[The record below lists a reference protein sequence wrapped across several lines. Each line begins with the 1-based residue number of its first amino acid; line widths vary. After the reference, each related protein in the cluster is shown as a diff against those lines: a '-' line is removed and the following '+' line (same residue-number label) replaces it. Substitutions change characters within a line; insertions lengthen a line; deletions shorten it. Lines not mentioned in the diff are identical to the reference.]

1 MRMMGKDGTS
11 EYFLVAGQVDTETWP
26 VDSQTGSIDC
36 SSHLDGAQAGYTRLL
51 RIDDA
56 ELSPLI
62 GKAVQNRRAR

>member
-1 MRMMGKDGTS
+1 MMGKDGTS
-11 EYFLVAGQVDTETWP
+11 EYLLVAGQVDTETWL

-36 SSHLDGAQAGYTRLL
+36 SSHLDGAQAGYTWLL

>member
-1 MRMMGKDGTS
+1 MMGKDGTS

-36 SSHLDGAQAGYTRLL
+36 SSHLDGAQAGYMRLL

>member
-1 MRMMGKDGTS
+1 M
-11 EYFLVAGQVDTETWP
+11 DTETWP